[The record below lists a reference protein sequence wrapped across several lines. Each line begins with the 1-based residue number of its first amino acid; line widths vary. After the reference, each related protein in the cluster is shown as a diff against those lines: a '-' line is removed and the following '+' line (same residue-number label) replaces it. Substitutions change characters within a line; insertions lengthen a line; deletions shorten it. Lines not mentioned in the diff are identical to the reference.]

1 MENLFSR
8 FWKTQFEKNK
18 NKIGY
23 QSLEDLETKLKLF
36 TKMVSPFEMNGD
48 IGGSL
53 WAVGFVD
60 SDLLLPKDIYWTP
73 NQKLNT
79 DLLLLLILK
88 SVAIKELELKYKFD
102 DRERIAPRLYILSKM
117 PIINSWLDQQFPQ
130 FFEFEKQSYL
140 QLEAYLPR
148 KRDIILEYWKQQI
161 SSRSM
166 DWDLKS
172 ENKLK
177 VLMGQQKRNDSAPF
191 FLHACVPLPYR
202 EFNIAASGSNAS
214 SGRTSA
220 DQKTQKKRRQKEFV
234 EESDLSKQGPANPV
248 LHSFEKMETADDYDG
263 GRRVES
269 GDDELDEHSNALDE
283 LELNRH
289 TSVGEASSLYQQ
301 DSPQFKSQSANLE
314 QNLPTL
320 AHQYSEWNFRENRYL
335 RSFCT
340 VFPILPI
347 AQPESENF
355 KNDVLNKHKV
365 LIAEWKAKINSIV
378 NTPRWKNRLIEGSE
392 IDLDSMIRLKPE
404 LKLFSGRPRIYS
416 EKRKVENDISL
427 LILADVSY
435 STDTWINGEKVID
448 IIKNSIAVASFVFE
462 NVLDK
467 VSVAIASSQTRKH
480 IEYKELKKFNEPWIH
495 FFQRSYEIMPHQY
508 TRLGPA
514 IRHANKLLSLENS
527 TKPVLVLITD
537 GKPTDLD
544 PYEGSYGQQ
553 DVRKALEEAKNK
565 GINVVT
571 LTISDFDPA
580 SLKRTFERPCSIKNP
595 DDFCRETFQFIWKMC
610 FKSR

>member
-23 QSLEDLETKLKLF
+23 QSLEDLEKKLKIF
-36 TKMVSPFEMNGD
+36 TKIVSPFEIGD

-60 SDLLLPKDIYWTP
+60 SDLLLPKDICWTP
-73 NQKLNT
+73 NQKLNSN
-79 DLLLLLILK
+79 LLLILILK
-88 SVAIKELELKYKFD
+88 SVSIKALRLKYNFH
-102 DRERIAPRLYILSKM
+102 DRERIVPRLYILSKM
-117 PIINSWLDQQFPQ
+117 PYINSWLDQQYPSFSDL
-130 FFEFEKQSYL
+130 EKQSYL
-140 QLEAYLPR
+140 QLESYLPR
-148 KRDIILEYWKQQI
+148 KNNAILEYWKQQI

-166 DWDLKS
+166 DWDKKS
-172 ENKLK
+172 EYKLK
-177 VLMGQQKRNDSAPF
+177 ALMTQQKRNDNVPF
-191 FLHACVPLPYR
+191 FLHASVPLPYR
-202 EFNIAASGSNAS
+202 ELNLAVSGTNVNSSRTNANK
-214 SGRTSA
+214 
-220 DQKTQKKRRQKEFV
+220 KTQKKRRQKEFV
-234 EESDLSKQGPANPV
+234 EASDLNKQGQTNPV

-263 GRRVES
+263 GRRLES
-269 GDDELDEHSNALDE
+269 GDDELNEHSNALDE

-301 DSPQFKSQSANLE
+301 DSPQFKPHSLNVE
-314 QNLPTL
+314 QNAPSL
-320 AHQYSEWNFRENRYL
+320 AHQYPEWNFRQNRYL

-347 AQPESENF
+347 KLQESESF

-365 LIAEWKAKINSIV
+365 LISEWKAKFNSIV
-378 NTPRWKNRLIEGSE
+378 NTPRWKNRLIDGSE
-392 IDLDSMIRLKPE
+392 VDLDSMIRLKPE
-404 LKLFSGRPRIYS
+404 LKFFSGRPRIFS
-416 EKRKVENDISL
+416 EKRKTENDISL

-462 NVLDK
+462 DILDK
-467 VSVAIASSQTRKH
+467 VSVAITSSQTRKH

-495 FFQRSYEIMPHQY
+495 FFRRSYEIMPHQY

-514 IRHANKLLSLENS
+514 IRHANKLLSFENS
-527 TKPVLVLITD
+527 TKPILVLITD

-553 DVRKALEEAKNK
+553 DVRKAVEEAKNK
-565 GINVVT
+565 GIHVLT
-571 LTISDFDPA
+571 LILSDFDPI
-580 SLKRTFERPCSIKNP
+580 SLSRTFERPCSIKNP
-595 DDFCRETFQFIWKMC
+595 DDFCRETFQFIWKQC
-610 FKSR
+610 HKNRK